1 MTVFLTVKF
10 LGVDFTKEDREMQ
23 DILGIIKDV
32 CKTLKTL
39 WKDEFYENLKEI
51 APITAHIKKES
62 NPALE
67 WCIFIFLE
75 VVLAAVVIVSS
86 LAIILFSSVCL
97 IGIFILEIINFCIA
111 PIKKIKGE
119 VERNDD

>member
-1 MTVFLTVKF
+1 
-10 LGVDFTKEDREMQ
+10 MQ

-51 APITAHIKKES
+51 APITAHIKKKS

-75 VVLAAVVIVSS
+75 VVFVAVLIVSS

-97 IGIFILEIINFCIA
+97 IGIFILKTVDSCINTV
-111 PIKKIKGE
+111 KKIKGKT
-119 VERNDD
+119 ERNDD